1 MFWLLRHTT
10 FDHKR
15 KAESWIQIMITSYY
29 FESKALLFKN
39 GRRFWTQMTI
49 YKHALMRFGE
59 NILKRYPGHP
69 ICLRTD
75 NFSLHGVYIAYPK
88 SSSKCISVVLISLRL
103 GFRRNFRSV
112 STSYSQRDYGGVTVC
127 RNLFSQYGMKQ
138 TQALIPRALHTY
150 RQVKHK
156 GRLIVKSPV
165 SDVCAILIYYRPNYS
180 VV

>member
-1 MFWLLRHTT
+1 
-10 FDHKR
+10 
-15 KAESWIQIMITSYY
+15 
-29 FESKALLFKN
+29 
-39 GRRFWTQMTI
+39 MTI

-75 NFSLHGVYIAYPK
+75 NFSLHGVYIAYLK
-88 SSSKCISVVLISLRL
+88 SSSKQCISVVLISLRL

-127 RNLFSQYGMKQ
+127 RNLFSQYMMKQ
-138 TQALIPRALHTY
+138 RQALIPRALHTY

-156 GRLIVKSPV
+156 DRLIVKSPV

-180 VV
+180 VVQKALPIILYLSFTYLTCYVYFYFFMLLFNDRTSLL